1 MRGVSKIL
9 FMISLLLFC
18 NANTRADSSFNKDSL
33 IKVLT
38 NLPDSSRLR
47 ILDQW
52 GHGHLSRANSKEY
65 IDLLYDES
73 RHLNSKWFIGESYY
87 LYCYYYY
94 DEDWDSMRYFI
105 NKAAPILLSYGRNEE
120 VCRIKSWNII
130 SLIDRGNTES
140 VLMEIQNLKILS
152 NKLKYVEG
160 QDLAN
165 QCLAYFYLFSGLK
178 AEAVKLYEEIMQGMY
193 KRNVPMKRRI
203 YLLRQLLNNT
213 DGEKHNYYVNILYD
227 YIKECKAKGIKRLDD
242 TYTIEVMEVL
252 YYNNKSN
259 AAYKNHNATEMAHY
273 ITLSEKLIEQHN
285 LVEENDDINLL
296 KFEYE
301 YLCKNYT
308 KALPLSKI
316 LMDSYQKREE
326 MQKYMVVLNIKND
339 ILYKTNQKDEALI
352 GYKNYAA
359 LKDSLSSS
367 EFYKYLAS
375 FRSQRDFDNLEM
387 TNQRLEMEA
396 SHDHFQMSML
406 KYGVGLMILICL
418 IMGVAVWL
426 FRRSSIESKKARMKA
441 EEADRMKTIFLD
453 NMNHEIRTPLNA
465 IVGFSQILIEED
477 DQKSRQEYADIILQN
492 NDLLERL
499 IGDVL
504 DFSRIE
510 TNSMKFS
517 NVNVALLPIMK
528 DLHKTISLRMPKDV
542 KLILKDSENI
552 SIFTDPL
559 RLIQIFSNLLNN
571 AMKHTTQGY
580 IQFGYI
586 NENTTVRFFVE
597 DTGEGIPEDKIDL
610 IFKRFTKLN
619 PFDKGVGL
627 GLAICKGLV
636 EKMGGTISVTS
647 TLGKGSTFWFTLPVS
662 KSDNANMPAS

>member
-1 MRGVSKIL
+1 
-9 FMISLLLFC
+9 
-18 NANTRADSSFNKDSL
+18 
-33 IKVLT
+33 
-38 NLPDSSRLR
+38 
-47 ILDQW
+47 
-52 GHGHLSRANSKEY
+52 
-65 IDLLYDES
+65 
-73 RHLNSKWFIGESYY
+73 
-87 LYCYYYY
+87 
-94 DEDWDSMRYFI
+94 
-105 NKAAPILLSYGRNEE
+105 
-120 VCRIKSWNII
+120 
-130 SLIDRGNTES
+130 
-140 VLMEIQNLKILS
+140 
-152 NKLKYVEG
+152 
-160 QDLAN
+160 
-165 QCLAYFYLFSGLK
+165 
-178 AEAVKLYEEIMQGMY
+178 
-193 KRNVPMKRRI
+193 
-203 YLLRQLLNNT
+203 
-213 DGEKHNYYVNILYD
+213 
-227 YIKECKAKGIKRLDD
+227 
-242 TYTIEVMEVL
+242 MEVL